1 MATPLEEI
9 HEYVDRNRK
18 IEPYTEN
25 ERKQLI
31 MQLAQQQI
39 RQQRNNQRAFALM
52 LEKAAPSQRTTGGT
66 DGLGKDKKAVQE
78 PVKAKR
84 VGQFDLDVIQELILN
99 DIQWGQPSNRQTK
112 KMGRKIKTMDLDID
126 SLILPPSPDND
137 SPETYAELLEA
148 QEMGMLRGER
158 ADDISAQ
165 LGKEGIIATFKKYS
179 DDNDLMTNWDFVRM
193 VIDDVQTICLNLKF
207 AHNRVRPSTLAQHL
221 GVVLPT
227 HDDSAWSSSPSYPS
241 FHSTVGRVIASVI
254 SGAYIGHRERLM
266 RIGDTIGMNRI
277 IGGYHFLTDHQA
289 GQSLGDQLV
298 LKITQNLSINPVYEK
313 EETIDSRTA
322 EAVSVNFMDALEHRH
337 RMMEVNK
344 EEGSEAHYA
353 EGIQAAMA
361 THARE
366 TAHMTDVMKA
376 RFDDYTEFGSDAPL
390 NAEGRKAAEQDK
402 KNRKKDEDNAISK
415 FTRVTRSNGYTEYE
429 HSFLSNFALSEVGG
443 WKLENGNWVS
453 DGETYPTAEHA
464 YQASKFKDEK
474 HRANIRNATN
484 DRTGKPDPGKAKR
497 IAGKLLSNNRNLAYM
512 QEKGPTEVRL
522 MSNVLVDKF
531 RSNAGLAKQLA
542 DTGTVPLIEGN
553 PWGDKFWGVSGGKG
567 KNTLGELLYRV
578 RQDLN
583 ENPPTKSEITR
594 KSTTGTTPHSLGLG
608 GNAPEKKFEYKN
620 KKQKSENSE
629 KIKRDDADAGTQLG
643 LPGVEQPK
651 PKRHIFVFGSNLEG
665 VHGAGAA
672 ETAKKK
678 HGAVDGVG
686 FGISGNTLG
695 VPTKKTPSK
704 RERQFSLDELEDN
717 IAEAVGFMEAHPEMV
732 FHVADIGTNLAGYK
746 PEEVADSFAKAM
758 LLEYDSDDEEF
769 AGFHRRLVDGT
780 IMFGEKLTPLI
791 RDRILN
797 ENGKFDSL
805 HTYGGMVLGDFEELT
820 PDDVWNAFTYDQA
833 TFDSFPHVSDDGEYI
848 PNTYTADLKNRL
860 LITGGRDNEDYKVI
874 YEAIKANNPDV
885 VIHGGAKGADRN
897 AEIAAVT
904 LGIPTEVYPPD
915 WDGQGKSAAFKRNSQ
930 MLEDGKPTSVIAFR
944 GGNGTADMVKKAGKA
959 GFEVEKPQDQTYNRD
974 MPSDYAK
981 PSADDKP
988 NLPEGGKTPPLPP
1001 QPSDTTREGTYST
1014 VPSDDWPRKDEDD
1027 SVPPTKNEPVEE
1039 SKTPNAD
1046 KYNRGVRRLEEQI
1059 STLED
1064 AIAETGGKKL
1074 TKVNPKT
1081 GEEEDVNARAAQDLE
1096 DLKGELS
1103 TMQAAG
1109 APPEAEA
1116 PVEGTPAP
1124 KSTPTEGELTAWQR
1138 AGSPRPENPDV
1149 DQSKTPLERRQEL
1162 LPPTSKEEEEA
1173 RRKSAAELQEETG
1186 DVEIEFVTPSDLI
1199 PIVGENGQPYENS
1212 KGYLGITNDSE
1223 IDSASGGDPR
1233 EFDPGKGVE
1242 RLENWLKSIPSGSL
1256 VSGRLLAPFY
1266 YKYGLPENKDNQY
1279 DLSEF
1284 LDKFIRVEMAGKTA
1298 TSSEGFLSQ
1307 FSAFESENGTDN
1319 LLELFDFLKDFSPA
1333 LADNYR
1339 LRSDES
1345 EGGTYATVGE
1355 FMRRDE
1361 SRESSPADLERE
1373 AEEEAEA
1380 KADEAER
1387 RVLSGAEGADE
1398 DEGEDESDNPGY
1410 MSGEGFKTYLDLYN
1424 GWSKASVEERIIVS
1438 KKWRERR
1445 QPLLDGF
1452 TEDRLA
1458 KFLNDAGL
1466 TSGDPKTSSPIEP
1479 ELGDDGEAYDEWVA
1493 QNKNGKRAN
1502 FDIEYVALYHGLGL
1516 RKYRQGDLM
1525 DMMMTPGALDDLID
1539 NPRKHINVGAN
1550 WINPV
1555 LQEKIYELKAFRD
1568 KLIDSDRAMWN
1579 SLTGTD
1585 NSNPKFKNRGAEFFK
1600 QALLHHE
1607 GPFAAMSRVFKST
1620 GNLRD
1625 RFNPYTQ
1632 PKTSDEL
1639 KTDAQEVQDAL
1650 LNRMPY
1656 EGIGEPSETLDMTGE
1671 QQQRYMVD
1679 MLESITSRK
1688 NKSKYAGSS
1697 PNSLLDN
1704 TDFRTL
1710 AASLRDKF
1718 NRLRTD
1724 IMDKGKADPDGRGSP
1739 EAMDKA
1745 FRGLHKLAN
1754 ADLRALFHTLQLNNV
1769 SSPRKMEEFDFS
1781 DIPAPYQ
1788 LFPDKRA
1795 AADFG
1800 ASFQS
1805 APYSAQ
1811 QAIAKNITSG
1821 NVIDTD
1827 KFMQSVRNK
1836 HSDELE
1842 GQRFEERRRHAETE
1856 GARHGVY
1863 VVPDE
1868 PEEYETGGG
1877 DLGTERETGTEADRA
1892 ADKDARI
1899 MDRLQENVI
1908 ALTELVNG
1916 VEDGTLDVPGDR
1928 YENAKTDLTFAK
1940 AELEEF
1946 AKKSGQSE
1954 EKKRVK
1960 TFTHTLD
1967 DELIMALNNAAK
1979 ELGDISAAAQGVP
1992 VFTYEQDDSIVM
2004 SAAGKFNA
2012 KFEEVQTRGRSG
2024 LTATIDRLSASER
2037 DKFISELQDT
2047 LDADQMPN
2055 FIGVHE
2061 MGAAEPN
2068 ETADEEGRPI
2078 KTTGERPQG
2087 QIVGINVV
2095 GTPLP
2100 RGSVKSRSYN
2110 RQHHASLMSHILNNT
2125 TTTDQDSAHWDRFK
2139 AYTAKRDG
2147 LTDTGLA
2154 ADRRKAVSQGVANTI
2169 AGHPIS
2175 KEEGFDA
2182 MKGGIIKILEAL
2194 HTDEGYV
2201 VGDKA
2206 HRMED
2211 FLKQM
2216 VAGED
2221 GKQKL
2226 KYVQEGTTSP
2236 ETQVMNG
2243 YLNQEHKTL
2252 TDQYNR
2258 EDGGA
2263 DQTEASLPNDLQPQ
2277 AQPSGSKPITED
2289 TAIG

>member
-84 VGQFDLDVIQELILN
+84 DERFDLDVVQELVLT
-99 DIQWGQPSNRQTK
+99 DLQWGQPSNRQTK
-112 KMGRKIKTMDLDID
+112 KMGRKVKTMELDID
-126 SLILPPSPDND
+126 SLILPPVPDND

-148 QEMGMLRGER
+148 QEMGMLREER

-165 LGKEGIIATFKKYS
+165 GRKDGIIATFKKYS
-179 DDNDLMTNWDFVRM
+179 DENDLMTNWDFVRM
-193 VIDDVQTICLNLKF
+193 VIDDVQTIVLNLKF

-227 HDDSAWSSSPSYPS
+227 HDDVGSPSYPS
-241 FHSTVGRVIASVI
+241 FHSTVGRVVASVI
-254 SGAYIGHRERLM
+254 SGAYVGHRERLM
-266 RIGDTIGMNRI
+266 QIGDTLGMNRI

-322 EAVSVNFMDALEHRH
+322 EAVAVNFMDALEHRH
-337 RMMEVNK
+337 RLMEVNK

-353 EGIQAAMA
+353 AGIQAAMA

-366 TAHMTDVMKA
+366 TAHMTDILKA
-376 RFDDYTEFGSDAPL
+376 RYDDYTEYDGPL
-390 NAEGRKAAEQDK
+390 SEEGK
-402 KNRKKDEDNAISK
+402 KNRASDIQNRKNDEANS
-415 FTRVTRSNGYTEYE
+415 VTRFTKTTKSDGYTKYE
-429 HSFLSNFALSEVGG
+429 HSFLSNFAPSEVGG

-474 HRANIRNATN
+474 HRSAIRNANTA
-484 DRTGKPDPGKAKR
+484 GKAKR
-497 IAGKLLSNNRNLAYM
+497 IAKKLLTGDRTLAYM

-522 MSNVLVDKF
+522 MSSVLNDKF
-531 RSNAGLAKQLA
+531 RSNAGLAKQLT
-542 DTGTVPLIEGN
+542 DTGLVPLIEGN
-553 PWGDKFWGVSGGKG
+553 DWGDVFWGQSGGKG
-567 KNTLGELLYRV
+567 ENNLGELLMRV
-578 RQDLN
+578 RQDIY

-608 GNAPEKKFEYKN
+608 GNAPKSGNSQKKN
-620 KKQKSENSE
+620 KPV
-629 KIKRDDADAGTQLG
+629 GT
-643 LPGVEQPK
+643 
-651 PKRHIFVFGSNLEG
+651 
-665 VHGAGAA
+665 
-672 ETAKKK
+672 
-678 HGAVDGVG
+678 
-686 FGISGNTLG
+686 
-695 VPTKKTPSK
+695 
-704 RERQFSLDELEDN
+704 
-717 IAEAVGFMEAHPEMV
+717 
-732 FHVADIGTNLAGYK
+732 
-746 PEEVADSFAKAM
+746 
-758 LLEYDSDDEEF
+758 SDDQPR
-769 AGFHRRLVDGT
+769 A
-780 IMFGEKLTPLI
+780 
-791 RDRILN
+791 
-797 ENGKFDSL
+797 
-805 HTYGGMVLGDFEELT
+805 
-820 PDDVWNAFTYDQA
+820 
-833 TFDSFPHVSDDGEYI
+833 
-848 PNTYTADLKNRL
+848 TADLKNRL
-860 LITGGRDNEDYKVI
+860 LITGGRDNEDYDDI
-874 YEAIKANNPDV
+874 YDAIKANNPDV
-885 VIHGGAKGADRN
+885 VIHGGAKGADAN
-897 AEIAAVT
+897 AEKAAKA
-904 LGIPTEVYPPD
+904 LGIPTEVYPVTSDD
-915 WDGQGKSAAFKRNSQ
+915 WDTKGTSAGHQRNAQ
-930 MLEDGKPTSVIAFR
+930 MLEEGEPTSVIAFR
-944 GGNGTADMVKKAGKA
+944 GGKGTAGMVKLAEKA
-959 GFEVEKPQDQTYNRD
+959 GFEVEKPQDQTYNRKI
-974 MPSDYAK
+974 PSDYAK
-981 PSADDKP
+981 PSPDQDNKP
-988 NLPEGGKTPPLPP
+988 DFANVKSTKAPP
-1001 QPSDTTREGTYST
+1001 PSQSNDN
-1014 VPSDDWPRKDEDD
+1014 EDN
-1027 SVPPTKNEPVEE
+1027 SVPAAKKEPVEE

-1064 AIAETGGKKL
+1064 AIAESSGEKL

-1081 GEEEDVNARAAQDLE
+1081 GEEEDVNARATQDLE
-1096 DLKGELS
+1096 GLKAKLS
-1103 TMQAAG
+1103 TMQATG

-1124 KSTPTEGELTAWQR
+1124 KSTPTKGELTAWER

-1149 DQSKTPLERRQEL
+1149 DQSKTPLERQQEL
-1162 LPPTSKEEEEA
+1162 FPPTSKEEEEA
-1173 RRKSAAELQEETG
+1173 RRKSAAELQGDTDNVET
-1186 DVEIEFVTPSDLI
+1186 EFVTPSDLI
-1199 PIVGENGQPYENS
+1199 PIVGENGLPYENS
-1212 KGYLGITNDSE
+1212 KGYLGITNDWE
-1223 IDSASGGDPR
+1223 IDSASGGDR
-1233 EFDPGKGVE
+1233 EFEPGKGKKP
-1242 RLENWLKSIPSGSL
+1242 LEDWLKSIPRDSL

-1266 YKYGLPENKDNQY
+1266 YKYGLSENIGNLY

-1284 LDKFIRVEMAGKTA
+1284 LDTFVRVEMAGKTA
-1298 TSSEGFLSQ
+1298 TSREGFLAQ
-1307 FSAFESENGTDN
+1307 FSAFKSENGTDD
-1319 LLELFDFLKDFSPA
+1319 LLGLLDFLKDFSPA

-1373 AEEEAEA
+1373 AEEEEA
-1380 KADEAER
+1380 RAKEAER
-1387 RVLSGAEGADE
+1387 RALSGDEGADE
-1398 DEGEDESDNPGY
+1398 DEGEDEPDNPGF

-1424 GWSKASVEERIIVS
+1424 GWSKASVEERLMRS
-1438 KKWRERR
+1438 KYWRERR

-1466 TSGDPKTSSPIEP
+1466 TSDDPKTSSPTEP
-1479 ELGDDGEAYDEWVA
+1479 VGGNYDEWVSL
-1493 QNKNGKRAN
+1493 NKNGKRAN

-1516 RKYRQGDLM
+1516 RKYRDGDLM
-1525 DMMMTPGALDDLID
+1525 KLMMTPGALDDILD
-1539 NPRKHINVGAN
+1539 DPEKHLMLE

-1555 LQEKIYELKAFRD
+1555 LKEKISELKNFRD
-1568 KLIDSDRAMWN
+1568 NLSDNDRPMWN
-1579 SLTGTD
+1579 SLTS
-1585 NSNPKFKNRGAEFFK
+1585 NSNPKFKNRSAEFFK
-1600 QALLHHE
+1600 KAFLHHE
-1607 GPFAAMSRVFKST
+1607 GPFAAMSQVFKGT
-1620 GNLRD
+1620 DNLRD

-1639 KTDAQEVQDAL
+1639 KIDAQEVQDAL

-1656 EGIGEPSETLDMTGE
+1656 EGIGEPSENQDQTGE
-1671 QQQRYMVD
+1671 QLQQGMFDLLQSVTGR
-1679 MLESITSRK
+1679 ES
-1688 NKSKYAGSS
+1688 KSKYAGSS

-1704 TDFRTL
+1704 TDFSTM
-1710 AASLRDKF
+1710 AASLRNKF
-1718 NRLRTD
+1718 KRLRTD

-1769 SSPRKMEEFDFS
+1769 SSPRKMEGFDFS
-1781 DIPAPYQ
+1781 NIPAPYQ

-1877 DLGTERETGTEADRA
+1877 DLGTERETGTEAGRA
-1892 ADKDARI
+1892 ADKDARR
-1899 MDRLQENVI
+1899 MDKLQENVT
-1908 ALTELVNG
+1908 ALTELVTG
-1916 VEDGTLDVPGDR
+1916 VDNGTLEVPGDK
-1928 YENAKTDLTFAK
+1928 YEKAKTDLVFAK

-1946 AKKSGQSE
+1946 AKRSGQSE

-1979 ELGDISAAAQGVP
+1979 ELGDISAAAQGAP

-2012 KFEEVQTRGRSG
+2012 KFEEVQTRGRSE
-2024 LTATIDRLSASER
+2024 LTKTIDRLSATER

-2068 ETADEEGRPI
+2068 ETVSEEGLPV
-2078 KTTGERPQG
+2078 KTTGMRPQG

-2110 RQHHASLMSHILNNT
+2110 RQHSASLMNHILNNT
-2125 TTTDQDSAHWDRFK
+2125 RTTDQDGAHWDRFET
-2139 AYTAKRDG
+2139 YTAKRDG

-2154 ADRRKAVSQGVANTI
+2154 ADRRRASSQGVSNAM

-2182 MKGGIIKILEAL
+2182 IKGGVTKVLESL
-2194 HTDEGYV
+2194 HSDEGYV
-2201 VGDKA
+2201 VNGTA

-2216 VAGED
+2216 TVGED
-2221 GKQKL
+2221 GKQKP
-2226 KYVQEGTTSP
+2226 KYVQDGTTSP

-2243 YLNQEHKTL
+2243 FLDQEHKTL
-2252 TDQYNR
+2252 TNQYNKG
-2258 EDGGA
+2258 DGGA
-2263 DQTEASLPNDLQPQ
+2263 DQTKAPLPNDLQPQ